1 MVDTFDGATS
11 FNQDIGSWNVSNVSN
26 MGGMFVNT
34 SSFDQDIGSWN
45 IHALSTMRVMFYEAG
60 MSPTNYDLTLDGC
73 SKQPNASIN
82 ILLGPDDLKY
92 CTLGE
97 AARMWRIVQV
107 FLNIVGAI
115 HECTYDIQ

>member
-11 FNQDIGSWNVSNVSN
+11 FDQNIGSWNLRVMS
-26 MGGMFVNT
+26 
-34 SSFDQDIGSWN
+34 I
-45 IHALSTMRVMFYEAG
+45 MRVMFYEAG
-60 MSPTNYDLTLDGC
+60 MSPTNYDLTLDGW

-92 CTLGE
+92 YALRE

-115 HECTYDIQ
+115 HELHLRYPVKPKNLSRVEYFRHEVSF